1 MKWIY
6 LATEDEL
13 SEKVGIRLATEAGL
27 EIGQCLRRNGFGY
40 LKSRVENFCQM
51 ARQAPVFLITDLDR
65 KQCASTLI
73 EEWLGN
79 HKKPENF
86 LFRVAIRE
94 IESWILA
101 DQEALRKLLGKKGQ
115 IPHYPDEL
123 ADPKSVILSL
133 AQNAPKNIKEE
144 LIIKK
149 GAISSQGVGYN
160 SILGKWVSETWCPTR
175 AAERSPSLQRTRQ
188 RLLELSERLKKP

>member
-1 MKWIY
+1 MKWIF

-40 LKSRVENFCQM
+40 LKSRVANFCQM
-51 ARQAPVFLITDLDR
+51 AKQAPVLLITDLDR
-65 KQCASTLI
+65 KQCANTLI
-73 EEWLGN
+73 DDWLGN
-79 HKKPENF
+79 HEKPENF

-94 IESWILA
+94 VESWILA

-115 IPHYPDEL
+115 LPHRPDEL
-123 ADPKSVILSL
+123 ADPKSAFLSL

-144 LIIKK
+144 LVAQR
-149 GAISSQGVGYN
+149 GSVSSQGVGYN
-160 SILGKWVSETWCPTR
+160 AILGQWVSESWSPTR

-188 RLLELSERLKKP
+188 RLLELSERLKKT